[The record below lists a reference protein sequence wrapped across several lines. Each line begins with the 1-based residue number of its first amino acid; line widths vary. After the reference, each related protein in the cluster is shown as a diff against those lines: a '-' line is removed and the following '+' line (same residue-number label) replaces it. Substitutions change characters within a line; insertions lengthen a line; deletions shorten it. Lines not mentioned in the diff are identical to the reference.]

1 MKNLRNIK
9 KAPFEIAQIL
19 ANNKT
24 FCALLVDD
32 SNTPTDCSMSLTELL
47 NNHYITIYP
56 PVNDGSIIDFNRNTY
71 AIILL
76 DSIDTNSTNNNI
88 SVTGYIYITTDNAHV
103 LLSENRNRLLELAD
117 VVLQVLNGVKLT
129 SAGELQI
136 GRINYVMLDTFKSG
150 YRISFTITDQQAE
163 RTEI

>member
-9 KAPFEIAQIL
+9 KVPFEIAQLL
-19 ANNKT
+19 ANNPD

-32 SNTPTDCSMSLTELL
+32 SDTPTACTMSLTELL
-47 NNHYITIYP
+47 NQHYLVIYP
-56 PVNDGSIIDFNRNTY
+56 PTNDGSINNFNRNTY

-76 DSIDTNSTNNNI
+76 DSIDTNSDNYNI
-88 SVTGYIYITTDNAHV
+88 NVTGYIYITTDNAHV
-103 LLSENRNRLLELAD
+103 LLSNNRNRLLEMAD
-117 VVLQVLNGVKLT
+117 IVLQTLNGVKLT

-136 GRINYVMLDTFKSG
+136 GRINYVMIDTFKSG
-150 YRISFTITDQQAE
+150 YRIGFTITDQQTE